1 MKIFRLIPA
10 DWRDSVQRDLEEE
23 ASRSG
28 WRGMRRTLWISWQVL
43 RVAGRFHWRAH
54 GLSRPASGSRRFSS
68 GFSTDLRLGLRAFR
82 RQPGSSAAIVVML
95 ALGIGATT
103 AGYALFNYVLFRPV
117 PGVVD
122 PARLVTIYFQ
132 PIDDRLVFGAAPRSS
147 LAALRQAQALDG
159 LGGAYTTE
167 LPVALRADGDAE
179 HATVE
184 LVTDGYLGVLGV
196 RARTGRLFTDAE
208 IGSGA
213 DVALISERL
222 WHRAFGGAS
231 SAIGQR
237 ITVTRIPFTVVGI
250 VDRYQGWG
258 SVRAGDV
265 DVWLPMTAEQ
275 RLNRVEDR
283 FENLVGRLPRGGTAA
298 IVEQQLRAA
307 FTSVGPTRLFMTQ
320 PGARPLGG
328 PLKFA
333 PTLYNGLHESDLF
346 ATRDRILEVYPFVI
360 GPTVLLLLLA
370 CANAANLL
378 LARTLQRG
386 RELAVKS
393 AIGAGGWRLVRGVAV
408 EVGILGMA
416 AMLFGVLAA
425 KLLTGLVNG
434 TQVFSW
440 VAPIDHVP
448 LDWRVLLFTAG
459 MSMAT
464 VVVFGF
470 VPILAVRRAR
480 LRPVLHQAG
489 RFTNATSRFRA
500 VLLGVQIAL
509 SLTLLAGAGV
519 LARSLHNLRAV
530 DLGMNARGVVSFGID
545 GRRFGLTLA
554 RRDALVREVLGRLS
568 STPGVQAAAVAAPPA
583 FWKDGSFPARVRP
596 ASATAPDVGV
606 ETAVVSGS
614 YFDVLG
620 IPVRAGRTFSDDEFQ
635 RPPGETGGLGMIS
648 ESLARQLFG
657 GAPAVG
663 QHIEVG
669 QAREGEWRALRR
681 VEVIGVVGD
690 TRSGRRFRT
699 DERPALYEPAAARLT
714 ISTFYVR
721 SSLPAAAVIATM
733 RNVVRQIEPGL
744 PLTNAGTLRDEV
756 ERLIPEERVLAQVLA
771 GVALVATVLAI
782 AGIYAVVTYLVNER
796 TREFGIRIALGASGR
811 AISIHVLRA
820 VAITGG
826 AGLAAGLVLFAGAS
840 RLLEAR
846 VFGVSALD
854 PATLAVAMTLL
865 ILTAFLAAW
874 CPTRR
879 AARVDPTIALRAE

>member
-1 MKIFRLIPA
+1 MKVIFRLIPA
-10 DWRDSVQRDLEEE
+10 AWRDSVQRDLEEE
-23 ASRSG
+23 ASRAG
-28 WRGMRRTLWISWQVL
+28 WRGTRRALWISWEVL
-43 RVAGRFHWRAH
+43 RVAGRFHWRS
-54 GLSRPASGSRRFSS
+54 LSLPESGYRTFLS
-68 GFSTDLRLGLRAFR
+68 GFATDLRLGVRAFR

-122 PARLVTIYFQ
+122 PGGLVTIYFQ
-132 PIDDRLVFGAAPRSS
+132 PTDDGRVFGAAPRSS
-147 LAALRQAQALDG
+147 LAALRQGQALDG
-159 LGGAYTTE
+159 LGGAYTVE

-196 RARTGRLFTDAE
+196 RARTGRLFTDEE

-231 SAIGQR
+231 TAIGQR
-237 ITVTRIPFTVVGI
+237 ITVARTVFTVVGI

-258 SVRAGDV
+258 NVRAGEV
-265 DVWLPMTAEQ
+265 DVWLPMTAERQ
-275 RLNRVEDR
+275 LNRVDDT
-283 FENLVGRLPRGGTAA
+283 FENLVGRLRRGGTAA
-298 IVEQQLRAA
+298 VAEQQLRAA
-307 FTSVGPTRLFMTQ
+307 FTSVGPVRLFMTM
-320 PGARPLGG
+320 PGARLGS
-328 PLKFA
+328 PMIFA
-333 PTLYNGLHESDLF
+333 PALYHGLHTSDLF
-346 ATRDRILEVYPFVI
+346 ATRNRILEIYPFVI
-360 GPTVLLLLLA
+360 GPTALLLLLA

-378 LARTLQRG
+378 LARTLQRE

-393 AIGAGGWRLVRGVAV
+393 AIGAGSWRLARGVAV
-408 EVGILGMA
+408 EVGLLGMA
-416 AMLFGVLAA
+416 AMLFGVLGA

-434 TQVFSW
+434 TKVFSW
-440 VAPIDHVP
+440 VAPIDNVP

-480 LRPVLHQAG
+480 FRPVLHQAG

-500 VLLGVQIAL
+500 ALLCVQIAL
-509 SLTLLAGAGV
+509 SLTLLAGAGI

-554 RRDALVREVLGRLS
+554 RRDTLVREVLERLS

-596 ASATAPDVGV
+596 ASATAPDVGI

-620 IPVRAGRTFSDDEFQ
+620 IPVRAGRTFSEDEFQ
-635 RPPGETGGLGMIS
+635 RRPGVTGGLGMIS
-648 ESLARQLFG
+648 ESLARRLFG
-657 GAPAVG
+657 SAPAVG
-663 QHIEVG
+663 QLIEVG
-669 QAREGEWRALRR
+669 DAREGEWRSLRQI
-681 VEVIGVVGD
+681 EIIGVVGD

-699 DERPALYEPAAARLT
+699 DERPALYEPGGARLT

-721 SSLPAAAVIATM
+721 SSLPAAATLAAM
-733 RNVVRQIEPGL
+733 RNVVRQIEPAL
-744 PLTNAGTLRDEV
+744 PLINAGTLRDEV

-771 GVALVATVLAI
+771 GVALVATVLAL

-796 TREFGIRIALGASGR
+796 TREFGIRIALGASRR
-811 AISIHVLRA
+811 AISIHVLRG
-820 VAITGG
+820 VAITG
-826 AGLAAGLVLFAGAS
+826 AVGLAAGLVLFAGAS

-854 PATLAVAMTLL
+854 PATLVAVMTLL

-874 CPTRR
+874 LPTRR
-879 AARVDPTIALRAE
+879 AARVDPTVALRAE